1 MSKSFFRRRRRMSTM
16 TCATQPMIE
25 GLEGR
30 ALLSAVSLS
39 AGGTLFVEGTRRAD
53 DIVIRRNPANRREI
67 EVRHDGQSETFGGRV
82 RRIVVVT
89 GAGDDSALVDR
100 RVSPNATLMGGD
112 GDDSLFGG
120 AGDDSLEGDAG
131 DDSLVGGAGNDH
143 VHGGDGN
150 DDLEGDDGDDSI
162 VGQGG
167 RDHVRGGRGDD
178 AFDNHREVEAGDDRG
193 DDSGRDS
200 SDDVNDDHGGDAGG
214 HGADDGPTHDV
225 GDDNGGGGGGGN
237 SGSGGTGVTDDGA
250 GHDAND
256 DKGGL
261 RDLLM

>member
-1 MSKSFFRRRRRMSTM
+1 MSHLNSHRRDAVITR
-16 TCATQPMIE
+16 ATHPMIE

-39 AGGTLFVEGTRRAD
+39 AGGTLFVEGSRRAD
-53 DIVIRRNPANRREI
+53 DIVVHRNPANRREI
-67 EVRHDGQSETFGGRV
+67 EVRHNGETEVFSGRV

-100 RVSPNATLMGGD
+100 RVAPASTLVGGD

-131 DDSLVGGAGNDH
+131 DDSCVGGAGNDRIR
-143 VHGGDGN
+143 GGDGN
-150 DDLEGDDGDDSI
+150 DDCDGTDGDDSI
-162 VGQGG
+162 VGEGG

-178 AFDNHREVEAGDDRG
+178 AFDNHREVEEGDDRG

-200 SDDVNDDHGGDAGG
+200 AEDLNDDHGGETGG
-214 HGADDGPTHDV
+214 HGADDGPTHDA
-225 GDDNGGGGGGGN
+225 GDDHGGATGTDGTDT
-237 SGSGGTGVTDDGA
+237 SGRDHPEDDGTTDV
-250 GHDAND
+250 GD

-261 RDLLM
+261 RDLLA